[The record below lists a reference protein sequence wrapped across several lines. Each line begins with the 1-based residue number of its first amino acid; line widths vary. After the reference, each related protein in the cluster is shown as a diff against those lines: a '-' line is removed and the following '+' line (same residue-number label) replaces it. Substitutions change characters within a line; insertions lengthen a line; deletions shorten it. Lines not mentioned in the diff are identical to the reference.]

1 MDVKPPNPSTS
12 PSNNIPINPPT
23 SQSIF
28 LYGSQNPENEILRK
42 LKEGFDERFPFESTA
57 DEKIRLSVLL
67 HYLEQINKLQKI
79 NPTNIE
85 EIKNNP
91 IINEVLSTTDN
102 CSYNIKS
109 GGLFDDWLF
118 EHIE

>member
-12 PSNNIPINPPT
+12 PSNNIPINPPIPP
-23 SQSIF
+23 SIF
-28 LYGSQNPENEILRK
+28 LYGNPENEILRK
-42 LKEGFDERFPFESTA
+42 LKEGFDERFQFESTA
-57 DEKIRLSVLL
+57 DEKIRLSILL

-85 EIKNNP
+85 EIKNNQ

-102 CSYNIKS
+102 SSFKIKS

-118 EHIE
+118 EPIQ